1 MTKNVQVTKSP
12 YIDRKN
18 TYEYTRE
25 GIFLGLIIK
34 SMNLKKIITS
44 SKAEHEITK
53 VKEELEKTYQDIYDI
68 LALLFKTNES
78 SSANTV
84 FYSNLVKKCKDKGVF
99 SQFIELI
106 HSTINT
112 DNIIMDIRDLFGRVV
127 FVAFYSK
134 QSQTEFHKV
143 LYETMD
149 ELDEEVK
156 QLVLYNMKLFAE
168 GQYEIKQQD
177 STRQYEEF
185 RS

>member
-44 SKAEHEITK
+44 AKAEHEITK

-78 SSANTV
+78 SSANI
-84 FYSNLVKKCKDKGVF
+84 LL
-99 SQFIELI
+99 LI
-106 HSTINT
+106 MTI
-112 DNIIMDIRDLFGRVV
+112 
-127 FVAFYSK
+127 
-134 QSQTEFHKV
+134 
-143 LYETMD
+143 
-149 ELDEEVK
+149 
-156 QLVLYNMKLFAE
+156 
-168 GQYEIKQQD
+168 
-177 STRQYEEF
+177 
-185 RS
+185 